1 MSKKMFGN
9 IMREAQKL
17 QAEMMRM
24 QEMYSLQLQV
34 IWILQFPEG
43 L

>member
-24 QEMYSLQLQV
+24 QEEAKTKTV
-34 IWILQFPEG
+34 
-43 L
+43 